1 VIHRPALAVLLALL
15 VTGCGAERA
24 PDAQGSAPVAPATV
38 KQAVPAPPPAPLP
51 DSVRVRL
58 ETDVGAIVV
67 ALDAKRAPITATNFV
82 RYAEGG
88 RFDGASFYRAAVSK
102 NSDGEPVAGR
112 GFIQGGIRRN
122 YRLMLAPIAHEPTS
136 RTGLRHEAGTI
147 SMARSAETG
156 VGAMGE
162 FFILTAA
169 MPAMDAKGDKE
180 GYAAFGKVVEGMD
193 VVQSILTAPTIA
205 NAGRGAMRGQML
217 EKPVRILRARRVE

>member
-1 VIHRPALAVLLALL
+1 LAVLLALL
-15 VTGCGAERA
+15 VIACEAERA
-24 PDAQGSAPVAPATV
+24 PDAQSREPVAPAAV
-38 KQAVPAPPPAPLP
+38 KQVVPASLPAPLP
-51 DSVRVRL
+51 NSVRVRL
-58 ETDVGAIVV
+58 ETGAGAIVV
-67 ALDAKRAPITATNFV
+67 ELDAKRAPVTSTNFV
-82 RYAEGG
+82 QYAEEG
-88 RFDGASFYRAAVSK
+88 RFDGASFYRAAVTK
-102 NSDGEPVAGR
+102 NSDGEPVKGR

-136 RTGLRHEAGTI
+136 ATGLRHEAGTI

-169 MPAMDAKGDKE
+169 MPSMDAKGDKE

-193 VVQSILTAPTIA
+193 VVRSILASPTVA

-217 EKPVRILRARRVE
+217 EQPVRIVRARRVK